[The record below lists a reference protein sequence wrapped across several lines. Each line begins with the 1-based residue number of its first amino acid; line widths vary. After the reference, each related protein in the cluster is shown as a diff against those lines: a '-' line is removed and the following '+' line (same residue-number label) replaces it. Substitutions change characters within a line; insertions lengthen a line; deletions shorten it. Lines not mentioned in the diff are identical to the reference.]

1 MTNTYSQKW
10 FELFSDTQQFT
21 ELEAAFLTR
30 HLPNPPFKR
39 VLDLPCGGGRHANAL
54 AKRGYE
60 VVGVDVDREA
70 LAVAERAA
78 EGSVK
83 YVEMDM
89 RHVGSLE
96 TDFGAVL
103 SLWQSFGY
111 FDEATNRDVL
121 EGMSAR
127 LRPKGRLILDIYHRE
142 FFEAHEGVQVLER
155 LGTTIHAT
163 NTVKGNRLTAHLEY
177 EGGGSDTFDWQL
189 YTPDEITA
197 LAALCGLRLLL
208 ACTWFD
214 EAEPPSPEVPR
225 VQYVFEKA

>member
-1 MTNTYSQKW
+1 MTNTYSRTW
-10 FELFSDTQQFT
+10 FELFLETQPFT
-21 ELEAAFLTR
+21 ELETSFIIR
-30 HLPNPPFKR
+30 HLPNPPFNK
-39 VLDLPCGGGRHANAL
+39 VLDLPCGRGRHANAL

-60 VVGVDVDREA
+60 VVGVDINPTA
-70 LAVAERAA
+70 MAVAERGA
-78 EGSVK
+78 EGSVR

-89 RHVGSLE
+89 RHIGSLE
-96 TDFGAVL
+96 TDFDAVL

-121 EGMSAR
+121 AGMSAR
-127 LRPKGRLILDIYHRE
+127 LRLGGRLILDVYHRE
-142 FFEAHEGVQVLER
+142 FFEKREGVQVLER
-155 LGTTIHAT
+155 LGTTVRAT

-177 EGGGSDTFDWQL
+177 KGGGSDTFDWQL

-214 EAEPPSPEVPR
+214 EAKPPSPEVPR
-225 VQYVFEKA
+225 VQLVFEKV